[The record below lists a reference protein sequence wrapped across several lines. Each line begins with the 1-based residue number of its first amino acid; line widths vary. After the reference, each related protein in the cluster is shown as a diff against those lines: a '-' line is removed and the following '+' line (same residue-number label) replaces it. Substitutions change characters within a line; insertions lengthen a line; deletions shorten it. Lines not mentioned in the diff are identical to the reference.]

1 MFDLHSH
8 AGAAGISCGRSHEQP
23 SHTTPA
29 HWNLDGIVSG
39 LREARLAW
47 RGPRGRLRE
56 DAGLREFPSQE
67 SLRQI
72 VRI

>member
-1 MFDLHSH
+1 MS
-8 AGAAGISCGRSHEQP
+8 RP

>member
-1 MFDLHSH
+1 MS
-8 AGAAGISCGRSHEQP
+8 GP

>member
-8 AGAAGISCGRSHEQP
+8 AGAAGISAGAAMSGP